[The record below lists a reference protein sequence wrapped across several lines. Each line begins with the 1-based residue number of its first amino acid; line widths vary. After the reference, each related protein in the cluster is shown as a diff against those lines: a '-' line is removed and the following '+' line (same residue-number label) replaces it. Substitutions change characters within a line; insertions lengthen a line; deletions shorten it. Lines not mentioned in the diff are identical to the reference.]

1 LDAEWDEHVETIT
14 MMARKMGLETGDE
27 VLYEPHAEINIS
39 KDGERIGHIDWVPKH
54 DGTQWVARGDGWC
67 GRNHGDLKDAMEELV
82 ANHKKHGKKVRIK
95 AHRQEVFEIVL
106 EFDKDLKP
114 LWNEK
119 GKPTERQELNQKTES
134 FLADV
139 LYAYRHQLVPK
150 GMKLKKIRVGDAERT
165 V

>member
-1 LDAEWDEHVETIT
+1 MDAEWDEHVDAIRV
-14 MMARKMGLETGDE
+14 MARKMGLETGDG
-27 VLYEPHAEINIS
+27 VLYQPHAEIDIS
-39 KDGERIGHIDWVPKH
+39 KDGVRIGQIDWVPEH
-54 DGTQWVARGDGWC
+54 DGAQWAARGDGWC
-67 GRNHGDLKDAMEELV
+67 GRNQRDLKEAMEELV
-82 ANHKKHGKKVRIK
+82 ANHKKHGKKPRAR
-95 AHRQEVFEIVL
+95 AHREEVFEVVL

-114 LWNEK
+114 LWNEA
-119 GKPTERQELNQKTES
+119 GKPTERQELNQKTEA